1 VRQHDKWD
9 PTDKWNYL
17 TNGTSFRKNWI
28 KIKKKCCKK
37 DKAWNRK
44 RPDIGLSPFS

>member
-1 VRQHDKWD
+1 VELSDKWD
-9 PTDKWNYL
+9 QL
-17 TNGTSFRKNWI
+17 QKNWI